1 MIGGVKMTVQIETAP
16 EEILLEGQTVEQKV
30 NDFIQAEMQKLE
42 QQHLLARDN
51 LNRAK
56 ANAKREYL
64 DHCKRHL
71 CGNAVQVMQQFEKL
85 AREGW
90 SVDLKSMQ
98 LLPGFCD
105 LWLTPPDKVLKA
117 GIRKAQREAVAAYK
131 LRLEVERK
139 NALDT
144 IQKAAGDLFDQLTV
158 QQAIEEQKRRR
169 DALISKIVM
178 GEN

>member
-1 MIGGVKMTVQIETAP
+1 MIELENMPEVDTRSVEEQVQ
-16 EEILLEGQTVEQKV
+16 
-30 NDFIQAEMQKLE
+30 DFIDVEMQKLE

-71 CGNAVQVMQQFEKL
+71 CGNAVQVLQQFEKL

-90 SVDLKSMQ
+90 KLDINNMQ
-98 LLPGFCD
+98 ILPGFAD
-105 LWLTPPDKVLKA
+105 LYLTPPDATIKA
-117 GIRKAQREAVAAYK
+117 GIRKAQREAVQAYK

-139 NALDT
+139 NALEA
-144 IQKAAGDLFDQLTV
+144 IQKRAGELYDELVV
-158 QQAIEEQKRRR
+158 QEAIEKQKRIR
-169 DALISKIVM
+169 DALISKIIM
-178 GEN
+178 GEKMSKASL

>member
-1 MIGGVKMTVQIETAP
+1 MIEVENALPEMDTRSVEEKVQ
-16 EEILLEGQTVEQKV
+16 
-30 NDFIQAEMQKLE
+30 DFIDAEMQKLE

-90 SVDLKSMQ
+90 KVDITNMQ
-98 LLPGFCD
+98 ILPGFVD
-105 LWLTPPDKVLKA
+105 LFMTPPDATIKA
-117 GIRKAQREAVAAYK
+117 GIKAAQKEAVQAYK
-131 LRLEVERK
+131 LRMEVDRK
-139 NALDT
+139 NALEAIQTAAAALYDELKVQEA
-144 IQKAAGDLFDQLTV
+144 IQK
-158 QQAIEEQKRRR
+158 QKRVR
-169 DALISKIVM
+169 DALITKLVL
-178 GEN
+178 GEK

>member
-1 MIGGVKMTVQIETAP
+1 MIEVENALPEMDTRSVEEQVQ
-16 EEILLEGQTVEQKV
+16 
-30 NDFIQAEMQKLE
+30 DFIRVEMQKLE

-56 ANAKREYL
+56 ATAKRDYL

-117 GIRKAQREAVAAYK
+117 GIRKAQREAVQAAK
-131 LRLEVERK
+131 LCQQVEIK
-139 NALDT
+139 NALDA
-144 IQKAAGDLFDQLTV
+144 IQIAAGDLYDKLVV
-158 QQAIEEQKRRR
+158 QQAIDEQKRRR

>member
-1 MIGGVKMTVQIETAP
+1 MIEVENALPEMDTRSVEEQVQ
-16 EEILLEGQTVEQKV
+16 
-30 NDFIQAEMQKLE
+30 DFIQAEMQKLE

-56 ANAKREYL
+56 ATAKREYL

-144 IQKAAGDLFDQLTV
+144 IQIAAGELYDKLTV

-169 DALISKIVM
+169 DALISKMVM
-178 GEN
+178 GEK

>member
-1 MIGGVKMTVQIETAP
+1 MIEVENALPEMDTRSVEEQVQ
-16 EEILLEGQTVEQKV
+16 
-30 NDFIQAEMQKLE
+30 DFIQAEMQKLE

-90 SVDLKSMQ
+90 SVDLRSMQ

-144 IQKAAGDLFDQLTV
+144 IQIAAGELYDKLTV

-178 GEN
+178 GEK

>member
-1 MIGGVKMTVQIETAP
+1 MIEVENALPEMDTRSVEEQVQ
-16 EEILLEGQTVEQKV
+16 
-30 NDFIQAEMQKLE
+30 DFIQAEMQKLE

-56 ANAKREYL
+56 ATAKREYL

-90 SVDLKSMQ
+90 TLDLKSMQ
-98 LLPGFCD
+98 LLPGYCD

-117 GIRKAQREAVAAYK
+117 GIRKAQREAVQAYK

-144 IQKAAGDLFDQLTV
+144 IQKRAGDLFDQLTV
-158 QQAIEEQKRRR
+158 QEAIEKQKRAR
-169 DALISKIVM
+169 DALISKLVL
-178 GEN
+178 GEKTAKASL

>member
-1 MIGGVKMTVQIETAP
+1 MTVQIETAP
-16 EEILLEGQTVEQKV
+16 KEILLEGQTVEQKV
-30 NDFIQAEMQKLE
+30 NDFIQNELQKLE
-42 QQHLLARDN
+42 QQKILARDN

-56 ANAKREYL
+56 ANAKRDYL

-71 CGNAVQVMQQFEKL
+71 CGNAVQVLQQFEKL
-85 AREGW
+85 AHEGW
-90 SVDLKSMQ
+90 KLDINNMQ
-98 LLPGFCD
+98 ILPGFAD
-105 LWLTPPDKVLKA
+105 LYLTPPDATIKA

-144 IQKAAGDLFDQLTV
+144 IQTAAAALYDELVV
-158 QQAIEEQKRRR
+158 QEAIEKQKRIR

-178 GEN
+178 GEK

>member
-1 MIGGVKMTVQIETAP
+1 MIEVENALPEMDTRSVEEQVQ
-16 EEILLEGQTVEQKV
+16 
-30 NDFIQAEMQKLE
+30 DFIQAEMQKLE

-56 ANAKREYL
+56 ANAKRDYL

-98 LLPGFCD
+98 LLPGYCD

-117 GIRKAQREAVAAYK
+117 GIRKAQREAVQAYK

-144 IQKAAGDLFDQLTV
+144 IQKRAGDLFDQLTV

-178 GEN
+178 GEK

>member
-1 MIGGVKMTVQIETAP
+1 MIEVENALP
-16 EEILLEGQTVEQKV
+16 EMDTRSVEEKV
-30 NDFIQAEMQKLE
+30 NDFIQEEMQKLE
-42 QQHLLARDN
+42 QQKILARDN
-51 LNRAK
+51 INRAK
-56 ANAKREYL
+56 ANAKRDYL

-158 QQAIEEQKRRR
+158 QEAIEKQKRAR
-169 DALISKIVM
+169 DALISKMVM
-178 GEN
+178 GEK

>member
-1 MIGGVKMTVQIETAP
+1 MIEVENALPEMDTRTIEEKVQ
-16 EEILLEGQTVEQKV
+16 
-30 NDFIQAEMQKLE
+30 DFIQAEMQKLE

-71 CGNAVQVMQQFEKL
+71 CGAAVHVMAQFEKL

-98 LLPGFCD
+98 VMPGYCD

-117 GIRKAQREAVAAYK
+117 GIRKAQREAVQAFR
-131 LRLEVERK
+131 LRLEVDRK

-144 IQKAAGDLFDQLTV
+144 IQKAAGDLFDQLTL
-158 QQAIEEQKRRR
+158 QEAIEKQKRAR
-169 DALISKIVM
+169 DALISKMVLGEKM
-178 GEN
+178 GKGSL

>member
-1 MIGGVKMTVQIETAP
+1 MTIQIETAP

-56 ANAKREYL
+56 ATAKREYL

-90 SVDLKSMQ
+90 TLDLRSMQ
-98 LLPGFCD
+98 PLPGFCD

-139 NALDT
+139 NALNT

-169 DALISKIVM
+169 DALISKMVM
-178 GEN
+178 GEK

>member
-1 MIGGVKMTVQIETAP
+1 MIEVENALPEMDTRTIE
-16 EEILLEGQTVEQKV
+16 EKV

-56 ANAKREYL
+56 ATAKREYL

-169 DALISKIVM
+169 DALISKMVM
-178 GEN
+178 GEK

>member
-1 MIGGVKMTVQIETAP
+1 MIEVENALPEMDTRSVEEQVQ
-16 EEILLEGQTVEQKV
+16 
-30 NDFIQAEMQKLE
+30 DFIQAEMQKLE

-56 ANAKREYL
+56 ATAKREYL

-98 LLPGFCD
+98 LLPGYCD

>member
-1 MIGGVKMTVQIETAP
+1 MTVQVETAP

-71 CGNAVQVMQQFEKL
+71 CGNAVQVMQQFEHL

-90 SVDLKSMQ
+90 TLDLRSMQ
-98 LLPGFCD
+98 LLPGYCD
-105 LWLTPPDKVLKA
+105 LWLTPPDKMIKA

-144 IQKAAGDLFDQLTV
+144 IQIAAGELYDKLTV

-169 DALISKIVM
+169 DALISKMVL
-178 GEN
+178 GEKTAKASL

>member
-1 MIGGVKMTVQIETAP
+1 
-16 EEILLEGQTVEQKV
+16 
-30 NDFIQAEMQKLE
+30 
-42 QQHLLARDN
+42 
-51 LNRAK
+51 
-56 ANAKREYL
+56 
-64 DHCKRHL
+64 
-71 CGNAVQVMQQFEKL
+71 
-85 AREGW
+85 
-90 SVDLKSMQ
+90 LKSMQ

>member
-1 MIGGVKMTVQIETAP
+1 MIEVENALP
-16 EEILLEGQTVEQKV
+16 EMDTRSVEEKV
-30 NDFIQAEMQKLE
+30 NDFIQEEMQKLE
-42 QQHLLARDN
+42 QQKILARDN

-56 ANAKREYL
+56 ATAKREYL

-90 SVDLKSMQ
+90 KVDINNMQ
-98 LLPGFCD
+98 ILPGFVD
-105 LWLTPPDKVLKA
+105 LYLTPPDATIKA
-117 GIRKAQREAVAAYK
+117 GIRKAQREAVQAYK

-158 QQAIEEQKRRR
+158 QEAIEKQKRAR
-169 DALISKIVM
+169 DALISKLVL
-178 GEN
+178 GEKTAKASL

>member
-1 MIGGVKMTVQIETAP
+1 MTVQIETAP

-42 QQHLLARDN
+42 QQKILARDN

-56 ANAKREYL
+56 ATAKREYL

-71 CGNAVQVMQQFEKL
+71 CGNATQVMQQFEKL

-117 GIRKAQREAVAAYK
+117 GIRAAQREAVAAYK

-144 IQKAAGDLFDQLTV
+144 IQIRAGELYDELVV
-158 QQAIEEQKRRR
+158 QEAIEKQKRAR
-169 DALISKIVM
+169 DALISKIIM
-178 GEN
+178 GEK

>member
-1 MIGGVKMTVQIETAP
+1 MIEVENALPEMDTRSVEEQVQ
-16 EEILLEGQTVEQKV
+16 
-30 NDFIQAEMQKLE
+30 DFIQAEMQKLE
-42 QQHLLARDN
+42 QQKILARDN

-56 ANAKREYL
+56 ANAKRDYL

-85 AREGW
+85 TREGW
-90 SVDLKSMQ
+90 TLDLRSMQ

-178 GEN
+178 GEK

>member
-1 MIGGVKMTVQIETAP
+1 MIEVENALPEMDTRSVEEQVQ
-16 EEILLEGQTVEQKV
+16 
-30 NDFIQAEMQKLE
+30 DFIQAEMQKLE
-42 QQHLLARDN
+42 QQKILARDN

-56 ANAKREYL
+56 ATAKREYL

-98 LLPGFCD
+98 LLPGYCD

-144 IQKAAGDLFDQLTV
+144 IQIAAGELYDKLTV

-178 GEN
+178 GEK

>member
-1 MIGGVKMTVQIETAP
+1 MIEVENALPEMDTRSVEEQVQ
-16 EEILLEGQTVEQKV
+16 
-30 NDFIQAEMQKLE
+30 DFIQAEMQKLE

-98 LLPGFCD
+98 LLPGYCD

-144 IQKAAGDLFDQLTV
+144 IQIAAGDLFDQLTV

>member
-1 MIGGVKMTVQIETAP
+1 MIEVENALP
-16 EEILLEGQTVEQKV
+16 EMDTRSVEEKV

-51 LNRAK
+51 INRAK
-56 ANAKREYL
+56 ATAKREYL
-64 DHCKRHL
+64 EHCQRHL

-90 SVDLKSMQ
+90 KVDITSMQ
-98 LLPGFCD
+98 ILPGFVD
-105 LWLTPPDKVLKA
+105 LFLTPPDAVVRSGIKA
-117 GIRKAQREAVAAYK
+117 AQKEAVQAYK

-158 QQAIEEQKRRR
+158 QEAIEKQKRAR
-169 DALISKIVM
+169 DALISKMVLGEKM
-178 GEN
+178 GKGSL

>member
-1 MIGGVKMTVQIETAP
+1 MIEVENALPEMDTRSVEEQVQ
-16 EEILLEGQTVEQKV
+16 
-30 NDFIQAEMQKLE
+30 DFIQAEMQKLE

-98 LLPGFCD
+98 LLPGFAD
-105 LWLTPPDKVLKA
+105 LWLTPPDKVIKA
-117 GIRKAQREAVAAYK
+117 GIRAAQREAVAAYK

-139 NALDT
+139 NALDA
-144 IQKAAGDLFDQLTV
+144 IQIAAGDLYDKLV
-158 QQAIEEQKRRR
+158 VKQQIDEQKRRR

-178 GEN
+178 GEK

>member
-1 MIGGVKMTVQIETAP
+1 MIEVENAMDTRSVEEQVQ
-16 EEILLEGQTVEQKV
+16 
-30 NDFIQAEMQKLE
+30 DFIQSEMQKLE
-42 QQHLLARDN
+42 QQKILARDN

-56 ANAKREYL
+56 ATAKREYL

-98 LLPGFCD
+98 LLPGYCD

-144 IQKAAGDLFDQLTV
+144 IQIAAGELYDKLTV

-169 DALISKIVM
+169 DALISQIVM
-178 GEN
+178 GEK

>member
-1 MIGGVKMTVQIETAP
+1 MIEVENALPEMDTRSVEEQVQ
-16 EEILLEGQTVEQKV
+16 
-30 NDFIQAEMQKLE
+30 DFIQAEMQKLE

-56 ANAKREYL
+56 ATAKREYL

-85 AREGW
+85 AREGY

-98 LLPGFCD
+98 LLPGYCD
-105 LWLTPPDKVLKA
+105 LWLTPPDNVLKA

-139 NALDT
+139 NALDS
-144 IQKAAGDLFDQLTV
+144 IQIRAGELYDKLVV

-178 GEN
+178 GEK

>member
-1 MIGGVKMTVQIETAP
+1 MIEVENALPEMDTRSVEEQVQ
-16 EEILLEGQTVEQKV
+16 
-30 NDFIQAEMQKLE
+30 DFIQAEMQKLE

-85 AREGW
+85 AREGYTL
-90 SVDLKSMQ
+90 DLRSMQ
-98 LLPGFCD
+98 LLPGYCD
-105 LWLTPPDKVLKA
+105 LWLTPPDKVIKA
-117 GIRKAQREAVAAYK
+117 GIRKAQREAVQAYK

-144 IQKAAGDLFDQLTV
+144 IQKRAADLYDELVV
-158 QQAIEEQKRRR
+158 QEAIEKQKRVR
-169 DALISKIVM
+169 DALISKIIM
-178 GEN
+178 GEK

>member
-1 MIGGVKMTVQIETAP
+1 MIEVENALPEMDTRSVEEQVQ
-16 EEILLEGQTVEQKV
+16 
-30 NDFIQAEMQKLE
+30 DFIQAEMQKLE

-90 SVDLKSMQ
+90 TLDLRSMQ
-98 LLPGFCD
+98 LLPGYCD
-105 LWLTPPDKVLKA
+105 LWLTPPDKMIKA

-144 IQKAAGDLFDQLTV
+144 IQKRAGDLFDQLTV

-178 GEN
+178 GEK

>member
-1 MIGGVKMTVQIETAP
+1 MIEVENALPEMDTRSVEEQVQ
-16 EEILLEGQTVEQKV
+16 
-30 NDFIQAEMQKLE
+30 DFIQAEMQKLE

-56 ANAKREYL
+56 ATAKREYL

-98 LLPGFCD
+98 LLPGYCD
-105 LWLTPPDKVLKA
+105 LWLTPPDKMIKA

-139 NALDT
+139 NALDA
-144 IQKAAGDLFDQLTV
+144 IQIAAGDLYDELVV
-158 QQAIEEQKRRR
+158 QEAIEKQKRRR

-178 GEN
+178 GEK